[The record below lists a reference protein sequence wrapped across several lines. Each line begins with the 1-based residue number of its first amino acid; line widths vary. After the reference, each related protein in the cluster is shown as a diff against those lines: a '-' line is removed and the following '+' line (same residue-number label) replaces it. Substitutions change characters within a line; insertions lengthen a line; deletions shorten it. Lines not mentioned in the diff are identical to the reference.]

1 MFFVKYHIP
10 INEIYNLLL
19 FFPTLKDI
27 TTKTAILHNVKLH
40 KILLITKG
48 DPHGSPFVFSDQ
60 CKSFGKLHV
69 IGVSYRHREISLF
82 AYIFAIEIVVT
93 KHRLGYLESNRLC
106 FSASKLYL
114 LEVNKLLHRSYSI

>member
-19 FFPTLKDI
+19 FFHTLKDI

-40 KILLITKG
+40 KIKG
-48 DPHGSPFVFSDQ
+48 EPHGSPLVFSDQ

-69 IGVSYRHREISLF
+69 IGISHRNGEISLLTYKF
-82 AYIFAIEIVVT
+82 TIEIVVT

-106 FSASKLYL
+106 FSASKLDL
-114 LEVNKLLHRSYSI
+114 LEINKLLHRSYGI